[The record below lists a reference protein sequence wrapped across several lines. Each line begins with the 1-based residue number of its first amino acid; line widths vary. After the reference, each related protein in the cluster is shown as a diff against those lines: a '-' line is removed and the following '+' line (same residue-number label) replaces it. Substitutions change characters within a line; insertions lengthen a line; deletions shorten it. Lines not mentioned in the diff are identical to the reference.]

1 MPGFDW
7 NGNGKRDAFDRFMD
21 MKVMSEVSKKSNEAS
36 ASTQK
41 KTTSMNNINSQ
52 PRENQ
57 QSNGL
62 VIFKSLLAIG
72 LVVGAF
78 VACLS
83 GEMGKLGMGLLL
95 IGAAIGGY
103 FILK

>member
-1 MPGFDW
+1 
-7 NGNGKRDAFDRFMD
+7 
-21 MKVMSEVSKKSNEAS
+21 
-36 ASTQK
+36 
-41 KTTSMNNINSQ
+41 MNNYNSQ
-52 PRENQ
+52 PQDNQ

-78 VACLS
+78 AVCLS
-83 GEMGKLGMGLLL
+83 GGMGKLGMGLIL

-103 FILK
+103 FILKQFHNR